1 MALTLKL
8 KSAVEVKGCFKCKR
22 ARCDLCHNYLVESN
36 SFRSFQTGKSYK
48 IRSKLSCDSKNVI
61 YLASRKKCNLQYM
74 VTKKKNT
81 NRTPHDLNNFSFQ
94 CIDQV
99 QITANNSS
107 NIEKLLITKEA
118 YWSAQL
124 FSLAPFGLNKCQ
136 EFHSKKRINFN

>member
-1 MALTLKL
+1 
-8 KSAVEVKGCFKCKR
+8 
-22 ARCDLCHNYLVESN
+22 
-36 SFRSFQTGKSYK
+36 
-48 IRSKLSCDSKNVI
+48 
-61 YLASRKKCNLQYM
+61 M